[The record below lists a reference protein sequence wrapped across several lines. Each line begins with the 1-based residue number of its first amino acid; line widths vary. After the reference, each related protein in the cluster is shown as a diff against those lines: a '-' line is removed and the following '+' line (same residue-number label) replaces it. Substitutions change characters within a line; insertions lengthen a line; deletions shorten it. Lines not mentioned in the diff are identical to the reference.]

1 MNTNRMKSMLLMAI
15 IAIISCTAGW
25 SQEKDI
31 VLNSP
36 DGLLNITFRTV
47 ENRPN
52 MANRPNTANR
62 PNDANIPVTE
72 RLVYEVKYKG
82 KQVMDPSAMGLELEG
97 SRTLGETVKILAH
110 RFSEGADDYKLIT
123 GRTSSVSEKYNA
135 VILEVAEDR
144 FGSRKMN
151 IEARAYND
159 AVAFRYIVPEQPALI
174 EYRLKSEK
182 TEYRLAKDAISYALV
197 LPNFRSSYES
207 EYHKVPVSGLS
218 NQGGVASYYLV
229 GMPLLLDIYGVGWVA
244 ITEADI
250 EGNAATY
257 LRNPSGSWTGHW
269 FESVVSPSLKDQEL
283 AVISS
288 LPHKTAWRVVMV
300 DSEPTH
306 FMVSNTL
313 TNLNPECRIT
323 DTSWIKSGKSSW
335 DWWNGSLNKDGERA
349 YTTENMKYYV
359 DFAAESG
366 FEYMTIDAGWSGG
379 DITVCRDNVNVPEVV
394 EYAKTKGVKVIIWVG
409 GTNVWRQMDEAFPLY
424 EKWGV
429 AGMKID
435 FILRDD
441 QAGID
446 FYYKVAEKAAKH
458 KLLVDFHGCTKAWG
472 LQRTYPN
479 VIGFE
484 CVLGM
489 ENSLV
494 GVRDNPENRLVTP
507 FARMIGGLVDYTP
520 GAFENVTREEFEGR
534 SRKPMALG
542 TRAHHLA
549 IYVVYE
555 SPYHMVSDWPERY
568 KNDPSFE
575 WIKKVPS
582 SWDKSIVLNGYPGE
596 YVTIARKRGTDW
608 YLGAM
613 TNWTARDYEIPLSF
627 LEAGNYIAE
636 VYADTPDADKFPKK
650 VTIKTIKVTPGSK
663 FKINM
668 VSGGGIAVHFK
679 KVK

>member
-1 MNTNRMKSMLLMAI
+1 MNTNRIKSIMVVIFIALLSYTSA
-15 IAIISCTAGW
+15 W
-25 SQEKDI
+25 SQEKEI

-47 ENRPN
+47 ENRQN
-52 MANRPNTANR
+52 QNIENRRQNVSNF
-62 PNDANIPVTE
+62 PVTE
-72 RLVYEVKYKG
+72 QLVYEVKYKG
-82 KQVMDPSAMGLELEG
+82 NQVMSPSAMGLELETG
-97 SRTLGETVKILAH
+97 RVLGENIKIVAH
-110 RFSEGADDYKLIT
+110 QFSEGVDDYKLIT
-123 GRTSSVSEKYNA
+123 GRTASVFEKYNS
-135 VILEVAEDR
+135 VVLEVEEDR
-144 FGSRKMN
+144 FGNRKMN

-159 AVAFRYIVPEQPALI
+159 AVAFRYIVPKQQALI

-182 TEYRLAKDAISYALV
+182 TEYRLAKDAMAYALV

-207 EYHKVPVSGLS
+207 EFHKVPVSGLS

-229 GMPLLLDIYGVGWVA
+229 GMPVLLDMYGVGWVA
-244 ITEADI
+244 IVESDI

-269 FESVVSPSLKDQEL
+269 FESVVSPSLNEKEL
-283 AVISS
+283 AVISP
-288 LPHKTAWRVVMV
+288 LPHKTAWRIIMV

-323 DTSWIKSGKSSW
+323 DTSWIQSGKSAW

-349 YTTENMKYYV
+349 YTTETMKYYV

-366 FEYMTIDAGWSGG
+366 FEFMTIDAGWSGG

-394 EYAKTKGVKVIIWVG
+394 AYAKTKGVKIIIWIG
-409 GTNVWRQMDEAFPLY
+409 GTNADRMMDEAFPLY

-429 AGMKID
+429 AGVKID

-446 FYYKVAEKAAKH
+446 FYYRVAEKAAKH
-458 KLLVDFHGCTKAWG
+458 KLLVDFHGCTKTWG

-479 VIGFE
+479 VVGFE
-484 CVLGM
+484 AILGS

-494 GVRDNPENRLVTP
+494 GVRDNPENRLVYP
-507 FARMIGGLVDYTP
+507 FTRMIGGLVDYGP
-520 GAFENVTREEFEGR
+520 GGFENVTREEFVAR
-534 SRKPMALG
+534 NNKPMVVG

-555 SPYHMVSDWPERY
+555 SPFHMVSDWPERY

-582 SWDKSIVLNGYPGE
+582 SWDRSIVLNGYPGE
-596 YVTIARKRGTDW
+596 YVTLARQSGDDW

-613 TNWTARDYEIPLSF
+613 TDWTARDFEIPLNF
-627 LEAGNYIAE
+627 LESGNYIAE
-636 VYADTPDADKFPKK
+636 VYADAPDADKFPKK
-650 VTIKTIKVTPGSK
+650 VNIKTIKVTPNSK

-668 VSGGGIAVHFK
+668 VSGGGVAVHFK